1 MKKDECEKWKYGNT
15 YKDTI
20 TKKTSFLFQLFISF
34 LSFQNIHHAWKQYE
48 RHRRNARSRIESM
61 KRNDFMMQSIL
72 HDIDFILLLMNCT
85 FCTLHDVC
93 LIMKNN
99 ERAVQNDIV
108 NSSPNCDDTLSVY
121 NHDQWWKDHD
131 QRNDLMKLNESER
144 CTRSHLHYSEHL
156 TSLRALTAAFSES
169 KSRKTKKSEKHDAE
183 SPNATRMTQKNR
195 SRVNVRLHNSRR
207 EQRSLD
213 ANESSCV
220 LTACN
225 IWSICFVRLKNQNRS
240 RFYRLSTIDNED
252 NHCTWILLAYSNRSP
267 TWENPVRWT
276 CRKRKISC
284 K

>member
-108 NSSPNCDDTLSVY
+108 KFITELWRYAVSVQLWSMMKRSRSKKWSDEAEWKWKMYKITLAP
-121 NHDQWWKDHD
+121 QWTPDIFACIDGRFFWIEVKKDEKE
-131 QRNDLMKLNESER
+131 RKARCWIAERYTNDAKEP
-144 CTRSHLHYSEHL
+144 
-156 TSLRALTAAFSES
+156 
-169 KSRKTKKSEKHDAE
+169 KSRERQIAQFKTWTKIAWCKWIFLCTYGVQHLIDLFRSLEKSEQIKIL
-183 SPNATRMTQKNR
+183 SP
-195 SRVNVRLHNSRR
+195 VN
-207 EQRSLD
+207 D
-213 ANESSCV
+213 
-220 LTACN
+220 
-225 IWSICFVRLKNQNRS
+225 W
-240 RFYRLSTIDNED
+240 
-252 NHCTWILLAYSNRSP
+252 
-267 TWENPVRWT
+267 
-276 CRKRKISC
+276 
-284 K
+284 